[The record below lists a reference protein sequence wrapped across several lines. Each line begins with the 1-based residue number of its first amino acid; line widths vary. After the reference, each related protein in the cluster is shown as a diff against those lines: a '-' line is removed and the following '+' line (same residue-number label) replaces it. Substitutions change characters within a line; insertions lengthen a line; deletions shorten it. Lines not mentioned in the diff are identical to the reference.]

1 MSIPKVTY
9 ETALSVTVSIEHDD
23 CYFERCIQQMKDD
36 NILIHELI
44 KVIHSVGGSP
54 LDKAIAEAYTRGA
67 CTIYKLIESQME
79 GDEMN
84 RIWGDSKK

>member
-1 MSIPKVTY
+1 MSIPKITN
-9 ETALSVTVSIEHDD
+9 ETLLSVTVSIEHDKN
-23 CYFERCIQQMKDD
+23 YFEQCVQRLQKD
-36 NILIHELI
+36 NRLIYELMQ
-44 KVIHSVGGSP
+44 VIRRLGDSP

-84 RIWGDSKK
+84 RIWGNSKK